1 MISSDKENKAE
12 TSPQGK
18 ILLDLWQRIPL
29 SAIYEGEAGE
39 GAVLTSEVE
48 EVRYGG
54 GQMGHQLQS
63 DPPVGL
69 RGAVPCVWT
78 FRHDG
83 IGDVFQNRSHILLSA
98 VAVRTHQSHVLLEV
112 GFPIILF
119 NMRGGLIPQ
128 LVGRAGNNVTG
139 QDAGGHDE
147 VSRLHYRHFDSPG
160 FHLVAKAV
168 RKGFHAV
175 FRHAVRRAHGI
186 SHPAIHAGK
195 VHNTTCGH
203 TENRQQTT
211 SYFYLCPRNSLWLER
226 KMGCYRYKDTR
237 LM

>member
-1 MISSDKENKAE
+1 MISSGKENKAE
-12 TSPQGK
+12 RSPQGT
-18 ILLDLWQRIPL
+18 ILLDLGQSMLL
-29 SAIYEGEAGE
+29 SAIYEGQVGE
-39 GAVLTSEVE
+39 GTLSTSEVE

-54 GQMGHQLQS
+54 GQMGHELHS

-69 RGAVPCVWT
+69 HGAVPRVRT
-78 FRHDG
+78 FGHDG

-98 VAVRTHQSHVLLEV
+98 VTVRTHQSHVLLEV

-119 NMRGGLIPQ
+119 NVRGRLIPQ
-128 LVGRAGNNVTG
+128 LVGRAGHNVTG

-147 VSRLHYRHFDSPG
+147 VARLHYGHFDSPG

-175 FRHAVRRAHGI
+175 FGHAVRRAQGI
-186 SHPAIHAGK
+186 SHPAIHAGQ

-203 TENRQQTT
+203 TENRQQVIFT
-211 SYFYLCPRNSLWLER
+211 SAPETVC
-226 KMGCYRYKDTR
+226 D
-237 LM
+237 